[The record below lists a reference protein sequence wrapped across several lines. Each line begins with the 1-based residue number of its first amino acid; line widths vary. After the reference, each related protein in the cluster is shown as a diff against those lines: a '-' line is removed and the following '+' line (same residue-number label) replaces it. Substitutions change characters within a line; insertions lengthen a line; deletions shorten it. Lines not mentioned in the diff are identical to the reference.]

1 MRNIHIVGCG
11 GIGSYFCAEVSRLIK
26 TQQLKETAVTVW
38 DSDDVE
44 LKNLSYQNFVDSEV
58 YQNKAQ
64 TVGSRYNFNSI
75 QAKVENFD
83 EGPINTATIIALC
96 VDNVETRKAFFS
108 SNLFNS
114 VQWLDLRS
122 QGRAVAYYCSS
133 KITTREFMLSTLP
146 EKQEDGTGSC
156 QYAADIISNKIENG
170 NKIIAAIGSQVL
182 LNLVRKERLV
192 SNYVH
197 EF

>member
-11 GIGSYFCAEVSRLIK
+11 GIGSYLCAEIHRLIK
-26 TQQLKETAVTVW
+26 TQQLKETSVTVW
-38 DSDDVE
+38 DGDDIE
-44 LKNLSYQNFVDSEV
+44 LKNLSYQNCVDSEV

-64 TVGSRYNFNSI
+64 TIGSRYNFNSI
-75 QAKVENFD
+75 QARVENFD
-83 EGPINTATIIALC
+83 EGPISAATIIALC

-108 SNLFNS
+108 SNLFDS

-133 KITTREFMLSTLP
+133 KITTREFMLATLP